1 MSKIYVE
8 NLPLSASE
16 AKVRHLFREFGTVEQ
31 VRLVTAIDT
40 GRPRGSAFVEMSA
53 GAIEAIR
60 ALDRKR
66 IDGWDLRVRP
76 ALPLLR
82 SETSRQKTPRRA
94 RNFWAERTSP
104 APPTALR

>member
-8 NLPLSASE
+8 NLPVSATE
-16 AKVRHLFREFGTVEQ
+16 AKVRHLFCEFGTVDQ

-53 GAIEAIR
+53 GAIEAVQ

-66 IDGWDLRVRP
+66 IDGRSLGVRL
-76 ALPLLR
+76 ALPLFR
-82 SETSRQKTPRRA
+82 SEASRQRTPRRA
-94 RNFWAERTSP
+94 RNYWAERKVSASIAP
-104 APPTALR
+104 A